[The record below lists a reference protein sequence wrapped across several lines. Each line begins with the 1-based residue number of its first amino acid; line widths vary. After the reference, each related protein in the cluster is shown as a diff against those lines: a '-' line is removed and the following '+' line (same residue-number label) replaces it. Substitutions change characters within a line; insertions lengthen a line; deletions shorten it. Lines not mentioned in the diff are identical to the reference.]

1 MLEPASARSQIH
13 GPGTPL
19 ASISVLDALAFRTV
33 KNKFLFSAQSMTSLP
48 SLSSSLVCVVY
59 MCEWHVRVRDC
70 VCCRCVNGTCV
81 WVIMCG
87 AYMWMAGE
95 CEWLC
100 MVHMC
105 EWHVRVS
112 DYASS
117 RQRTLSIFLCCSL
130 PVPLREGCSLK
141 PASKFVGCAFL
152 CHPILPQHA
161 CACTHRLQTYIHAH
175 FFMWVLR
182 IAQHTLSHLCSPS
195 VWIFFLVPTLRQG
208 TQADPH

>member
-1 MLEPASARSQIH
+1 MCGVYVWMARECEW
-13 GPGTPL
+13 L
-19 ASISVLDALAFRTV
+19 CVLYT
-33 KNKFLFSAQSMTSLP
+33 
-48 SLSSSLVCVVY
+48 
-59 MCEWHVRVRDC
+59 CEWHMC
-70 VCCRCVNGTCV
+70 VSDYVWCIHVNG
-81 WVIMCG
+81 
-87 AYMWMAGE
+87 GE

-100 MVHMC
+100 IVHMC
-105 EWHVRVS
+105 EWHMRVS

-117 RQRTLSIFLCCSL
+117 RQRTLNTFLCCSL

-161 CACTHRLQTYIHAH
+161 SACTHRLQTYIHAH

-195 VWIFFLVPTLRQG
+195 VWFFFFG
-208 TQADPH
+208 TYIKTKNPSRPSLNERIGSHHQ